1 MKKLL
6 LSIAVLCTTAIV
18 SKAQMAAG
26 DFHFGAGIHL
36 GLPIGDFHNVSSFG
50 IGGELQGE
58 YAFTENVTGVATT
71 GYTYFA
77 GKSIDLGGGDSYK
90 ANYGHIPVLVGAR
103 YYATEQVF
111 FGAQIGYGHYSVSI
125 SSNVQGFTGASGGSG
140 GFEYRPQVGY
150 NANPVQFILSYDG
163 TSVSG
168 GTFSQIGLYAI
179 YTFGGGK

>member
-6 LSIAVLCTTAIV
+6 LSIAVLCVSTIV
-18 SKAQMAAG
+18 TKAQMAAG

-36 GLPIGDFHNVSSFG
+36 GLPVGDFHNISSFG
-50 IGGELQGE
+50 IGGEVQGE
-58 YAFTENVTGVATT
+58 YAFTENVTGVVTS

-77 GKSIDLGGGDSYK
+77 GKDLGGGYK
-90 ANYGHIPVLVGAR
+90 INSGHIPVIVGAR
-103 YYATEQVF
+103 YYPSEQFF
-111 FGAQIGYGHYSVSI
+111 FGAQIGYGHYSESVSG
-125 SSNVQGFTGASGGSG
+125 NNGFGGASGGSG

-150 NANPVQFILSYDG
+150 NANPIQFILSYDG

-168 GTFSQIGLYAI
+168 GTFSQIGLSAL

>member
-6 LSIAVLCTTAIV
+6 LASAVLLASVIS

-26 DFHFGAGIHL
+26 DFKFGAGLHL

-50 IGGELQGE
+50 IGAEFQGE
-58 YAFTENVTGVATT
+58 YAFSENLTGVATT
-71 GYTYFA
+71 GYTYFP
-77 GKSIDLGGGDSYK
+77 GKSIDLGAGNSYK
-90 ANYGHIPVLVGAR
+90 VNSGHIPVIVGAR

-111 FGAQIGYGHYSVSI
+111 FGAQIGYGHYSYSVSSTNGYGSA
-125 SSNVQGFTGASGGSG
+125 SSGSG

-150 NANPVQFILSYDG
+150 IIDPIQLVLSYDG
-163 TSVSG
+163 TSISG
-168 GTFSQIGLYAI
+168 GTNSQIGLTAI

>member
-36 GLPIGDFHNVSSFG
+36 GLPVGDFHNVSSFG

-77 GKSIDLGGGDSYK
+77 GKSFDDGIGGTYK
-90 ANYGHIPVLVGAR
+90 ANYGHIPIIVGAR

-111 FGAQIGYGHYSVSI
+111 FGAQIGYGHYSVSVSGTNI
-125 SSNVQGFTGASGGSG
+125 GNGASGGSG

-150 NANPVQFILSYDG
+150 NANPIQFILSYDG

-168 GTFSQIGLYAI
+168 GTFSQIGLSAL